1 VAALEAAPSQLID
14 ENSAVPLEVDPEGVE
29 LETLDRLARL
39 DGQRI
44 LEVGS
49 GDGRL
54 TYRYAER
61 AAYVL
66 GIDPDRA
73 AVEDARSVRP
83 AALRN
88 RVQFRV
94 ARTVVPPRRR
104 RFDIALFSWS
114 L

>member
-1 VAALEAAPSQLID
+1 
-14 ENSAVPLEVDPEGVE
+14 VPLEIDPDRVE
-29 LETLDRLARL
+29 IEALDCLADL
-39 DGQRI
+39 DGRRV
-44 LEVGS
+44 LEIGC

-54 TYRYAER
+54 TYRYADR
-61 AAYVL
+61 TRYVL

-73 AVEDARSVRP
+73 AIANARLARP
-83 AALRN
+83 RALRA

>member
-1 VAALEAAPSQLID
+1 M
-14 ENSAVPLEVDPEGVE
+14 PLEIDPDRVEIEAIDRLVE
-29 LETLDRLARL
+29 L
-39 DGQRI
+39 DGRRV
-44 LEVGS
+44 LEVGC

-54 TYRYAER
+54 TYRFAER
-61 AAYVL
+61 TRYLL

-73 AVEDARSVRP
+73 AIADARANRP
-83 AALRN
+83 PTLRD